1 MGFNLDSFDLT
12 RYNVGGQSILYLVAA
27 GSEKVTTSIGFSSD
41 IFLSCSGA
49 EQVNRSIVGYPCHFI
64 YDVSG
69 LETDNELVVKGE
81 TFIILEPRF
90 AENVTG
96 KITQAANVK
105 ASARGLE
112 NITTSSASIAADI
125 VMTVNGDEL
134 IMPNLNGGA
143 ELTLSAEGY
152 ELISESA
159 SVIVLDQKVCNL
171 TVTLKPGQK
180 LIIDAENY
188 TVLLDGENAIELQ
201 SGDWIDELDRE
212 TTDISILAATGT
224 AYLSA
229 SITYQER
236 YL

>member
-12 RYNVGGQSILYLVAA
+12 RYNVGGQSVLYLSAY
-27 GSEKVTTSIGFSSD
+27 GSEKVTTAIGFSSD

-49 EQVNRSIVGYPCHFI
+49 EQVNRSIVGYPCRFI

-69 LETDNELVVKGE
+69 NETVGELVVKGE
-81 TFIILEPRF
+81 TFIILTPRF
-90 AENVTG
+90 TENVTG
-96 KITQAANVK
+96 KFTQAANVK
-105 ASARGLE
+105 ASGRGLE
-112 NITTSSASIAADI
+112 SITENSAIAADI
-125 VMTVNGDEL
+125 VFTVDGIEE
-134 IMPNLNGGA
+134 I
-143 ELTLSAEGY
+143 LTNVNSGTDLSLSAAGF
-152 ELISESA
+152 ELVSESA
-159 SVIVLDQKVCNL
+159 SVIILDQKTCKL

-180 LIIDAENY
+180 LLIDAENY